1 MLTSKE
7 RAYLRSLASTL
18 DPILMVGKGG
28 VTENVAA
35 EARNALRTRELVKGR
50 VLESALISSRE
61 ALEALA
67 AAVGAE
73 PVQAIGSKFV
83 LYKENRDLPE
93 EKRIQI
99 KK

>member
-1 MLTSKE
+1 
-7 RAYLRSLASTL
+7 
-18 DPILMVGKGG
+18 MVGKGG

-35 EARNALRTRELVKGR
+35 EAQNALRTRELVKGR

-73 PVQAIGSKFV
+73 PVQAIGSNFV

>member
-7 RAYLRSLASTL
+7 RAVLRGLASSL